1 MNVTQNLTGYL
12 FRLNSLYKYFQ
23 TQCTDVGGH
32 VEGFVLTV
40 TYSNGSNISP
50 HRAPLRT
57 FQSYQKPENNGR
69 KLRLDRVSYA
79 LLWAHG
85 DIRQLIILNAEQSFH
100 KNPLYIRPA
109 FAKR

>member
-1 MNVTQNLTGYL
+1 MLVE
-12 FRLNSLYKYFQ
+12 
-23 TQCTDVGGH
+23 

-69 KLRLDRVSYA
+69 KLSLDRVSYA
-79 LLWAHG
+79 LLWAHATSG
-85 DIRQLIILNAEQSFH
+85 METISAVDLC
-100 KNPLYIRPA
+100 
-109 FAKR
+109 

>member
-1 MNVTQNLTGYL
+1 MNVTQNLTGNL

-50 HRAPLRT
+50 HRASLRT

-69 KLRLDRVSYA
+69 KLRLVRVSYA
-79 LLWAHG
+79 LLWAHE
-85 DIRQLIILNAEQSFH
+85 DIRLLFFFNVEKIIFTQTDTEF
-100 KNPLYIRPA
+100 
-109 FAKR
+109 

>member
-1 MNVTQNLTGYL
+1 MNVTQNLTGNL

-50 HRAPLRT
+50 HRASLRT

-69 KLRLDRVSYA
+69 KLRLVRVSYA
-79 LLWAHG
+79 LLWAHE
-85 DIRQLIILNAEQSFH
+85 DIRLWIFFNVEKIIFTQTVSEF
-100 KNPLYIRPA
+100 
-109 FAKR
+109 